1 MLYDKNEHTI
11 IDIIAHRKDFMGKNY
26 LFQQFHR
33 WVVTSC
39 AICLT
44 ISALPMTASAT
55 AAKEQAIATN
65 QAIPVESNEVPNW
78 PTGPVVSAE
87 SAILMEL
94 DTGVI
99 LYEKNIHAREYPAS
113 TTKILT
119 TLIAAEECSLDET
132 VTFSHDAVF
141 GIPAGSNHVAMDV
154 GDTLSMEKCLQAI
167 LIRSANEVSYAVA
180 EHIGSTWEGFAEIMN
195 NRAKEL
201 GCVDSHFVNPNGL
214 PDDNHYTSAYD
225 LAMIGRAFFSNETL
239 CEITQMPLLYIDK
252 EGEDLVDANQME
264 LLPGKKYAYD
274 GIVGCKTGY
283 TEDARSCLVS
293 CAERNGMKLICVV
306 LKEEAPYQYED
317 TIALFNYGFSNFDK
331 VNISQTETKYN
342 IEGSGFYSDIDIFGS
357 SKPILSLNQN
367 DCIILPKT
375 VDFEDTVSKI
385 TYDTEDTG
393 QVAVINYSYQNVHIG
408 SASVDLAI
416 DKKETYTFDPEVE
429 EEEKTTPKLPSVI
442 FINVLKIFLWIVGI
456 GGIIALILCIYTGLK
471 SYNAKHPNSRRN
483 WKKDRRKQ
491 HSYNQSRNSTQLER
505 RKQAIKQAKR
515 RQRKNRHS
523 SNLFK
528 R

>member
-1 MLYDKNEHTI
+1 
-11 IDIIAHRKDFMGKNY
+11 MGKNY
-26 LFQQFHR
+26 LFKKFYQF
-33 WVVTSC
+33 VA
-39 AICLT
+39 AICIFIQIL
-44 ISALPMTASAT
+44 SVSGLKASASD
-55 AAKEQAIATN
+55 ARELAIAAN
-65 QAIPVESNEVPNW
+65 QAVPTESNNIPNW
-78 PTGPVVSAE
+78 PMGPVVSAE

-99 LYEKNIHAREYPAS
+99 LYEKNIHAQEYPAS

-119 TLIAAEECSLDET
+119 TLIAAEECSLNET

-141 GIPAGSNHVAMDV
+141 GIPAGSNHVAMNV

-180 EHIGSTWEGFAEIMN
+180 EHIGGSWEGFAEIMN
-195 NRAKEL
+195 TRAREL
-201 GCVDSHFVNPNGL
+201 GCVDSNFVNPNGL
-214 PDDNHYTSAYD
+214 PDENHYTSAYD
-225 LAMIGRAFFSNETL
+225 LAMIGRAFFENDLL
-239 CEITQMPLLYIDK
+239 CQITQMPLLYIEK

-264 LLPGKKYAYD
+264 LLAGKKYAYS

-306 LKEEAPYQYED
+306 LKDETPYQYED
-317 TIALFNYGFSNFDK
+317 TIALFNYGFSNFEK
-331 VNISQTETKYN
+331 INISQRETKYN
-342 IEGSGFYSDIDIFGS
+342 IEGAGFYSDNDIFGS

-375 VDFEDTVSKI
+375 IDFEDTTSEI
-385 TYDTEDTG
+385 TYNTQKAG
-393 QVAVINYSYQNVHIG
+393 QVALINYRYRNIPLG
-408 SASVDLAI
+408 AASVDLATH
-416 DKKETYTFDPEVE
+416 KKESYTFDPEVDK
-429 EEEKTTPKLPSVI
+429 EEEKAKLPSVI

-456 GGIIALILCIYTGLK
+456 IGSLALALFIYRSVK

-491 HSYNQSRNSTQLER
+491 HSYNQSRNSSQLER
-505 RKQAIKQAKR
+505 RRQAIRQAKR
-515 RQRKNRHS
+515 RQRQNRNRHRS
-523 SNLFK
+523 DLFK
-528 R
+528 H

>member
-1 MLYDKNEHTI
+1 
-11 IDIIAHRKDFMGKNY
+11 MGKNSP
-26 LFQQFHR
+26 FFRQFHR
-33 WVVTSC
+33 FVATTC
-39 AICLT
+39 ALCLT
-44 ISALPMTASAT
+44 IAAFPMTASASRDKELEI
-55 AAKEQAIATN
+55 AAN
-65 QAIPVESNEVPNW
+65 QAIPVESNEITNW
-78 PTGPVVSAE
+78 PAGPIVSAK

-94 DTGVI
+94 ETGVI
-99 LYEKNIHAREYPAS
+99 LYEKNIHSKEYPAS

-119 TLIAAEECSLDET
+119 TLIAAEECALNET

-154 GDTLSMEKCLQAI
+154 GDTLSMETCLQAI

-180 EHIGSTWEGFAEIMN
+180 EHIGGTWEGFAEMMN

-201 GCVDSHFVNPNGL
+201 GCLNSNFVNPNGL
-214 PDDNHYTSAYD
+214 PDENHYTTAYD

-239 CEITQMPLLYIDK
+239 CQITQMPLLYIDK
-252 EGEDLVDANQME
+252 EDEDLVDANQME
-264 LLPGKKYAYD
+264 LLAGKKYAYE
-274 GIVGCKTGY
+274 GLVGCKTGY

-317 TIALFNYGFSNFDK
+317 TVALFNYGFSNFEK

-357 SKPILSLNQN
+357 SKPILSLNQD

-375 VDFEDTVSKI
+375 IEFEDTVSEI
-385 TYDTEDTG
+385 SYDMAEAG
-393 QVAVINYSYQNVHIG
+393 QVAVINYSYQGVPIG
-408 SASVDLAI
+408 SASVDLATNQ
-416 DKKETYTFDPEVE
+416 KQTYSFEPEVE
-429 EEEKTTPKLPSVI
+429 EEEETDNLPSVI

-456 GGIIALILCIYTGLK
+456 GGALFLIIFLYKFFKA
-471 SYNAKHPNSRRN
+471 YNAKHPNSRRN

-515 RQRKNRHS
+515 RQRRNNKR
-523 SNLFK
+523 FK
-528 R
+528 

>member
-1 MLYDKNEHTI
+1 
-11 IDIIAHRKDFMGKNY
+11 MGKIFPY
-26 LFQQFHR
+26 FRQFHR
-33 WVVTSC
+33 FVTIFC

-44 ISALPMTASAT
+44 IPAFPMTASASKDKELEI
-55 AAKEQAIATN
+55 AAN
-65 QAIPVESNEVPNW
+65 QAIPIESNAILNW
-78 PTGPVVSAE
+78 PTGPVVSAQ

-99 LYEKNIHAREYPAS
+99 LYEKNIHAKAYPAS

-119 TLIAAEECSLDET
+119 TLIAAEQCALNET

-154 GDTLSMEKCLQAI
+154 GDTLSMETCLQAI

-180 EHIGSTWEGFAEIMN
+180 EHIGGTWDDFARMMN
-195 NRAKEL
+195 DRAREL
-201 GCVDSHFVNPNGL
+201 GCLNSNFVNPNGL
-214 PDDNHYTSAYD
+214 PDDNHYTTAYD

-239 CEITQMPLLYIDK
+239 CQITQMPLLYIDK

-274 GIVGCKTGY
+274 GLVGCKTGY

-306 LKEEAPYQYED
+306 LKDEAPYQYED
-317 TIALFNYGFSNFDK
+317 TVALFNYGFGNFEK

-357 SKPILSLNQN
+357 SKPILSLNQS

-375 VDFEDTVSKI
+375 ITFKDTVSEI
-385 TYDTEDTG
+385 SYDKVDPG
-393 QVAVINYSYQNVHIG
+393 QVAVISYSYQGVPIG
-408 SASVDLAI
+408 SASVDLATNE
-416 DKKETYTFDPEVE
+416 KQTYSFEPEVEKEE
-429 EEEKTTPKLPSVI
+429 EEEKLPSVV
-442 FINVLKIFLWIVGI
+442 FINVLKIFLWIVSI
-456 GGIIALILCIYTGLK
+456 GGLLFLIVFLYK
-471 SYNAKHPNSRRN
+471 FFKAYNAKHPNSRRN

-491 HSYNQSRNSTQLER
+491 HSYNQSRNSSQLER
-505 RKQAIKQAKR
+505 RRQAIKQAKR
-515 RQRKNRHS
+515 RQRRYRKR
-523 SNLFK
+523 FK
-528 R
+528 